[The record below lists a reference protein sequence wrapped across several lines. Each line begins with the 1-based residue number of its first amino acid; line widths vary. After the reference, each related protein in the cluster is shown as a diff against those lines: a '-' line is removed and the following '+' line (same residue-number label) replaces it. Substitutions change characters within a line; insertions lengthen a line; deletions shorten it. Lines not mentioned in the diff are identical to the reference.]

1 MGKAKV
7 LTKEPEY
14 QNQVV
19 IVGRCS
25 GPGEEKVLPSGDK
38 VVEFRI
44 IVGRDDREGYDTFD
58 VALWSSVL
66 RKRGVALKSDE
77 WVEITGT
84 LRRRF
89 WKVGAVSASRWQ
101 VEARELRRI

>member
-1 MGKAKV
+1 VGK
-7 LTKEPEY
+7 TKATIKESEY

-19 IVGRCS
+19 MVGRCS

-58 VALWSSVL
+58 VALWSYVL
-66 RKRGVALKSDE
+66 RKRGLSLKSDE
-77 WVEITGT
+77 WVEITGA

>member
-1 MGKAKV
+1 VGKAKV
-7 LTKEPEY
+7 LAKEPEY

-25 GPGEEKVLPSGDK
+25 EPGEEKVLPSGDK

-44 IVGRDDREGYDTFD
+44 IVGRDDRDGYDTFD

>member
-1 MGKAKV
+1 MGKSKI
-7 LTKEPEY
+7 LPSEPEY

-66 RKRGVALKSDE
+66 RKRGISLKSDE
-77 WVEITGT
+77 GIEITGA
-84 LRRRF
+84 LRR
-89 WKVGAVSASRWQ
+89 
-101 VEARELRRI
+101 

>member
-1 MGKAKV
+1 MGKSK
-7 LTKEPEY
+7 LLPSEPEY

-44 IVGRDDREGYDTFD
+44 IVGRDDREGYDTFE

-66 RKRGVALKSDE
+66 RKRGISLKSDE
-77 WVEITGT
+77 WIEITGA

>member
-1 MGKAKV
+1 MGKSKE
-7 LTKEPEY
+7 LKKEPEY

-25 GPGEEKVLPSGDK
+25 GPGEEKELPSGDK

-44 IVGRDDREGYDTFD
+44 IVGRDDRDGYDTFD

-66 RKRGVALKSDE
+66 RKRGIALKSDE
-77 WVEITGT
+77 WVEIIGT

-101 VEARELRRI
+101 VEARQLRRI

>member
-1 MGKAKV
+1 MSKAKV
-7 LTKEPEY
+7 LTQGPEY

-66 RKRGVALKSDE
+66 RKRGVNLKSDE
-77 WVEITGT
+77 WVEISGT

>member
-7 LTKEPEY
+7 LTKAPEY

>member
-66 RKRGVALKSDE
+66 RKRGVALKSNE

-89 WKVGAVSASRWQ
+89 
-101 VEARELRRI
+101 